1 MMKNLFDLTGQT
13 AVITGASSGLGVQFA
28 KALAGQGANIAI
40 LARRKEKL
48 EAVAEEIRSL
58 NVQCL
63 PIACDITNHAAVG
76 KAVQEIV
83 DTFGRI
89 DVLVNNAGAGAGGG
103 AEDLALED
111 WQHVINLDLTAVFEM
126 AQAVGRVMIQQG
138 YGRIINIASMY
149 GKVASMKFPST
160 AYAAATGGVINLTRS
175 LAAEWARHGITVNAI
190 CPGYFI
196 TELTE
201 KAMTSEYMASYF
213 DVVLPMDRCGKQGEL
228 DTTILYL
235 ASPYS
240 SYTTGVILSVDGGF
254 TAI

>member
-1 MMKNLFDLTGQT
+1 MSNLFDLTGQV

-28 KALAGQGANIAI
+28 KALAAQGANIAI

-48 EAVAEEIRSL
+48 EAVAEEIRKL

-63 PIACDITNHAAVG
+63 PVQCDITDHAAVEQ
-76 KAVQEIV
+76 AIQTIM
-83 DTFGRI
+83 DTYGRI
-89 DVLVNNAGAGAGGG
+89 DVLVNNAGAGAGSG
-103 AEDLALED
+103 AENLSLAD
-111 WQHVINLDLTAVFEM
+111 WQRVINLDLTAVFEM
-126 AQAVGRVMIQQG
+126 AQAAGRIMIQQG

-149 GKVASMKFPST
+149 GKVGSMQFPSI
-160 AYAAATGGVINLTRS
+160 AYAAAKGGVVNLTRS
-175 LAAEWARHGITVNAI
+175 LAAEWARYGITVNAI

-201 KAMTSEYMASYF
+201 EAMSSEYMKNYF
-213 DVVLPMDRCGKQGEL
+213 DVVLPMNRCGKQGEL

-235 ASPYS
+235 ASPNS
-240 SYTTGVILSVDGGF
+240 SYTTGAILSVDGGF